1 MVAQPESVPAARR
14 FVDDALTTW
23 GRVDLI
29 DDVSLSVTELAT
41 NATLHSRSNFF
52 DVELRFDPH
61 VVRVAV
67 VDTGDASAESIALR
81 ADLVPHDP
89 DDADDPDDPDLDLE
103 SMTGRGLF
111 IVSSLA
117 SSWGIDDLPGGTRVW
132 ADFAT
137 GGGRREGSHEPR
149 LSGPVRP
156 DPRLDVDIRVI
167 RLVGCP
173 PDLLLAHDD
182 NLADIARELRLY
194 GASHADPEAS
204 RSAEQIAEVV
214 RLSAL
219 SWDAAR
225 VVAKQAARAGVA
237 LVDVAIASDPVQL
250 PRRVEV
256 LREALLRAE
265 AMAGQGL
272 LMTMPARPAIQE
284 WRDWAEVE
292 MVEQASTG
300 RAPRSFSQHR
310 DGGSA

>member
-1 MVAQPESVPAARR
+1 MVAQPESVPAVRR

-23 GRVDLI
+23 GRLDLI

-52 DVELRFDPH
+52 DVELRSDQRA
-61 VVRVAV
+61 VRVAV
-67 VDTGDASAESIALR
+67 VDTGDMSAASIALR
-81 ADLVPHDP
+81 ADLGPHDP
-89 DDADDPDDPDLDLE
+89 DDLDLDLE

-117 SSWGIDDLPGGTRVW
+117 SSWGIEALPGGTRVW

-137 GGGRREGSHEPR
+137 GGRRREGSHEPR
-149 LSGPVRP
+149 LSGSVRP

-225 VVAKQAARAGVA
+225 VVAKQAAREGLA
-237 LVDVAIASDPVQL
+237 LVDVAIASDPVEL
-250 PRRVEV
+250 PRRVEL
-256 LREALLRAE
+256 LREAVLRAE
-265 AMAGQGL
+265 AMAEQGL
-272 LMTMPARPAIQE
+272 LMTMPAPPAVQE

-292 MVEQASTG
+292 MVEQAWTG
-300 RAPRSFSQHR
+300 RGPRSFARHR
-310 DGGSA
+310 AGGLS

>member
-1 MVAQPESVPAARR
+1 MVAQPESVPAVRR

-23 GRVDLI
+23 GRVDLM

-41 NATLHSRSNFF
+41 NATLHSRSNFV
-52 DVELRFDPH
+52 DVELRSDAH

-89 DDADDPDDPDLDLE
+89 DDADDPDLDLE

-137 GGGRREGSHEPR
+137 GGRRREGSHEPR
-149 LSGPVRP
+149 LSGSVRP

-182 NLADIARELRLY
+182 NLADIARELRLCSVALV
-194 GASHADPEAS
+194 ASSVTERLTSSIRSSRPHVVRAS
-204 RSAEQIAEVV
+204 STNRRTAGTLSGCATMRT
-214 RLSAL
+214 RLSATC
-219 SWDAAR
+219 
-225 VVAKQAARAGVA
+225 
-237 LVDVAIASDPVQL
+237 
-250 PRRVEV
+250 PRPDC
-256 LREALLRAE
+256 
-265 AMAGQGL
+265 
-272 LMTMPARPAIQE
+272 T
-284 WRDWAEVE
+284 D
-292 MVEQASTG
+292 
-300 RAPRSFSQHR
+300 
-310 DGGSA
+310 